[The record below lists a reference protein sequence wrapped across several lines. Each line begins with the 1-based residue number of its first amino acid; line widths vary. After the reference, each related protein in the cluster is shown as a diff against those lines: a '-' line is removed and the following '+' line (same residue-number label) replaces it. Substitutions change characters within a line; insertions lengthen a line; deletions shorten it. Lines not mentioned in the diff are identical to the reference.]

1 MSTQQRVARVAEQMR
16 AELAELIRNM
26 KDPRVG
32 FVSVVQVQVSNDL
45 RHAKVYVS
53 VLGDDQA
60 KKETMKALQG
70 ATGHLRSELA
80 HLIRLRYVP
89 ELHFVLDESIE
100 HGSRVA
106 QLLAEVQR
114 EEARRKAEQ
123 QQQVGNEQE
132 GQGE

>member
-16 AELAELIRNM
+16 VELAELIRNM

-53 VLGDDQA
+53 VLGDDQT

-70 ATGHLRSELA
+70 ATGHLRSELSR
-80 HLIRLRYVP
+80 LMRLRYTP
-89 ELHFVLDESIE
+89 ELQFVLDESIE
-100 HGSRVA
+100 HGTRVA
-106 QLLAEVQR
+106 QLLAQVER
-114 EEARRKAEQ
+114 EEAQRKAEK
-123 QQQVGNEQE
+123 QVEKEQE